1 MKFKSAGEGADFIN
15 FTNAGG
21 RAIYSLLRS
30 HSILRMNEGSL
41 LEST

>member
-1 MKFKSAGEGADFIN
+1 MKFKSAGEGADFMN

-21 RAIYSLLRS
+21 AIYSLLRS
-30 HSILRMNEGSL
+30 HSILRMSEGSL